1 MNIDTFGGRKVLLGI
16 GVMSLGVAV
25 DAVSPH
31 GLSANL
37 LDLLKFVAIGFFL
50 GNGIEHVA
58 GAMTKKTSSASPDA
72 VDPVALVQAVGT
84 DMGTVEG
91 KVDELAKQVELTNQS
106 LATVQ
111 QALGPIYH
119 YVAKL
124 NEKHPL

>member
-16 GVMSLGVAV
+16 GVMALGVGV
-25 DAVSPH
+25 DATT

-58 GAMTKKTSSASPDA
+58 GAMTKKTEGGSNSPVPDA
-72 VDPVALVQAVGT
+72 AALVEAVAT